1 MNSASSKFFLSLK
14 GMAMGIAEV
23 IPGVSG
29 GTIAFITGIYEQ
41 LLASI
46 KSVGPGLIGDFKE
59 GGFSAVWEKINGT
72 FLLFLM
78 IGMAFGFLVGVFG
91 VSWLLENYPVMLWAF
106 FFGLICA
113 SVLYVG
119 KQVKPW
125 GLKQIIALVAAAAVA
140 YYITIAA
147 PAQGSDAPWFIFLS
161 GAIAISALM
170 LPGLSGSFMLLLMG
184 MYTKILPALKDL
196 LREQAF
202 EHLPTVGI
210 FVAGCLVGLM
220 TFSRILSYT
229 FEHYRNTTMAA
240 LTGFM
245 IGSLNKV
252 WPWQEV
258 ITTRMNSH
266 GETVPAFTQSVLPGH
281 FSSLAENPF
290 YGTDPYLIGCL
301 VLMVLGFLSVFTLS
315 AVSGKPSESQ
325 ETTH

>member
-1 MNSASSKFFLSLK
+1 
-14 GMAMGIAEV
+14 MGIAEV

-46 KSVGPGLIGDFKE
+46 KSVGPALLTDFKD
-59 GGFSAVWEKINGT
+59 GGFSAVWNKVNGT

-91 VSWLLENYPVMLWAF
+91 VSWLLENYPVLLWAF
-106 FFGLICA
+106 FFGLILA

-119 KQVKPW
+119 RQVKPW
-125 GLKQIIALVAAAAVA
+125 GPIQIIAMAIAAAVA

-147 PAQGSDAPWFIFLS
+147 PAQGSDSLWFVFLA
-161 GAIAISALM
+161 GTIAISALM

-202 EHLPTVGI
+202 EHLPTISV
-210 FVAGCLVGLM
+210 FAAGCLVGLM

-229 FEHYRNTTMAA
+229 FQHYRNTTMAA

-258 ITTRMNSH
+258 ISTRMNSH
-266 GETVPAFTQSVLPGH
+266 GETVPAFTKSVLPGH
-281 FSSLAENPF
+281 FASLTNNPF

-301 VLMVLGFLSVFTLS
+301 VLMFLGFMSVFTLS
-315 AVSGKPSESQ
+315 ALSKPSES
-325 ETTH
+325 H